1 MMKKTI
7 AAAAVA
13 VLLSGCASIFNGSTQ
28 TVTVNSDPAGA
39 AVTVTNSAGLKVHT
53 GTTPATFQLTR
64 GKGYFRSENYTISLQ
79 KDGFAAKEISVTGNV
94 SGWYF
99 GNILIGG
106 LIGMLAVDPLTGA
119 MYSFPDSVSEKLEA
133 NAAKTAEGERS
144 LTIVSTQSLSP
155 EVMKQARL
163 VAAF

>member
-1 MMKKTI
+1 MKKAMGT
-7 AAAAVA
+7 AAVA
-13 VLLSGCASIFNGSTQ
+13 LLLSGCASIFSGSTQ
-28 TVTVNSDPAGA
+28 SVTVNSEPAGA
-39 AVTVTNSAGLKVHT
+39 AVTVLNGAGNQVHS

-79 KDGFAAKEISVTGNV
+79 KDGFAAKEINVTGNIN
-94 SGWYF
+94 GWYF

-119 MYSFPDSVSEKLEA
+119 MYSFPDNVSAQLEKDA
-133 NAAKTAEGERS
+133 PKAAQAARS
-144 LTIVSTQSLSP
+144 LTIVSTESLSP